1 MIPRRAPLDEIK
13 RCGLYCSKSRACREG
28 TERREAIVLSHV
40 VDHDAGAHEQRS
52 PARTTIAARHTT
64 EAVKEIRLKALLG
77 QDLKISRLP
86 VDELDV
92 AKTLVGYA
100 KSPIQCRNK
109 QGQFEGRIHQP
120 HPRTG
125 SSYLQ
130 ADAAAG
136 LNQFSTTAEYFGL
149 YEDSVRRCGKGGNAQ
164 GSKARR
170 PACNLARPLQSVR

>member
-1 MIPRRAPLDEIK
+1 MIPRKAPQDEIK

-28 TERREAIVLSHV
+28 TERREAIVLTHV

-64 EAVKEIRLKALLG
+64 GAVKEIRLKALLG
-77 QDLKISRLP
+77 HDLQISRLP

-109 QGQFEGRIHQP
+109 QGQFEGRIRQP
-120 HPRTG
+120 HPRIEE
-125 SSYLQ
+125 Q
-130 ADAAAG
+130 
-136 LNQFSTTAEYFGL
+136 
-149 YEDSVRRCGKGGNAQ
+149 DSRGGRTWQ
-164 GSKARR
+164 PISKAVTN
-170 PACNLARPLQSVR
+170 PC